1 MGKECADI
9 STLATLSLKVSNFE
23 RKFAQINLS
32 QLYFT

>member
-9 STLATLSLKVSNFE
+9 SALANLSLKVSNFE
-23 RKFAQINLS
+23 RNFAQIKLS